1 MDDNK
6 IEVIVSG
13 DTKSNSFAKDTAETV
28 KQVYETAKNYTGVG
42 KATCEAVEGLVKST
56 GLVEATGLEK
66 HIPAAIDGI
75 DNRINKILSSETF
88 SITKRLQ
95 DYQEYFL
102 SQLPEEYYGLVKDK
116 LSLLQEN
123 IQVLQKMIQENTPR
137 SQEDMKL
144 LFNQAVIKSNELINA
159 ILAIPGNDVFKS
171 LPTSVSG
178 AVEYLKAT
186 PIMLKSNS
194 EQMMD
199 QEQIRALINKLNELV
214 DSVTEVF
221 GKALSKIIPAA
232 NNNIT
237 ASTSETTTTITS
249 ETTTTTTTTSSN
261 IATPST
267 TEEGRLC

>member
-1 MDDNK
+1 MDDSK
-6 IEVIVSG
+6 KEVMISEE
-13 DTKSNSFAKDTAETV
+13 TKSNSYAKDTAETV

-42 KATCEAVEGLVKST
+42 KAACETVEGLVKST

-75 DNRINKILSSETF
+75 DNRINKLFSSETF

-95 DYQEYFL
+95 DYQEFFL
-102 SQLPEEYYGLVKDK
+102 SQLPEEYYQLVKDK
-116 LSLLQEN
+116 LLLLQEN
-123 IQVLQKMIQENTPR
+123 IQLLQKMIKENAPK

-144 LFNQAVIKSNELINA
+144 LFNQAVAKSNELINA

-186 PIMLKSNS
+186 PTMLKSNS
-194 EQMMD
+194 GQMMD

-221 GKALSKIIPAA
+221 GKAWSKIIPATT
-232 NNNIT
+232 NNIT
-237 ASTSETTTTITS
+237 TATSETTTTTTS
-249 ETTTTTTTTSSN
+249 ETTTTTTTTFSN